1 MRRLARMADIMS
13 PEARS
18 ERMSRIRGR
27 DTLPEWVVRKFLHS
41 IGFRYRLHRKDLPGR
56 PDIVLP
62 CRGVAIF
69 VNGCF
74 WHAHACQRGRNPA
87 TRADFWREK
96 LENNRRRD
104 EKNRRLLRKAGWR
117 VITVWE
123 CSLSTKPRASSRL
136 QRLTSEILASPKKQ
150 R

>member
-1 MRRLARMADIMS
+1 MADIMS

-27 DTLPEWVVRKFLHS
+27 DTLPEWVVRRYLHS
-41 IGFRYRLHRKDLPGR
+41 IGFRYRLHRQDLPGR

-62 CRGVAIF
+62 CHGVAIF

-74 WHAHACQRGRNPA
+74 WHAHTCQRGRIPS
-87 TRADFWREK
+87 TRAAFWREK

-104 EKNRRLLRKAGWR
+104 ERNRRLLRKAGWR

-123 CSLSTKPRASSRL
+123 CSLSTKPRAGRRL
-136 QRLTSEILASPKKQ
+136 QRLASEILASPKKQ